1 MKSARLERLLDPTAT
16 GTLADETEVLASD
29 SQVTAAVEDLLGL
42 TFENFC
48 QCVVL
53 PQGEF
58 AEFLRAKGSDR
69 RKILMKLL
77 GAELYQQIGRE
88 ANSRAALAAER
99 SQGARRA
106 DRRAGRRDGTVP
118 GGRRGPRRRAAGP
131 GATGSTRC
139 CRG

>member
-1 MKSARLERLLDPTAT
+1 M
-16 GTLADETEVLASD
+16 
-29 SQVTAAVEDLLGL
+29 TAAVEELLGL

-69 RKILMKLL
+69 RTILMKLL

-99 SQGARRA
+99 SKVLAEQIAGLGDATA
-106 DRRAGRRDGTVP
+106 AGPGRR
-118 GGRRGPRRRAAGP
+118 RGSRRRAAGP